1 MPGGMETG
9 GIEQLSEMLG
19 NLGENTERIASAALY
34 SGAAVMADA
43 YRAAARSIVTGSGRH
58 HDEPGGRLPTPA
70 EKEAVQNVGIAHF
83 RHEGGAE
90 VDTVI
95 GMPEGYAEVNRRRKA
110 IKLIARS
117 INSGTSFMK
126 KQPVFRKAE
135 RTAVGPSE
143 AAMVARAEALIDTIT
158 K

>member
-1 MPGGMETG
+1 MPGGIETG

-34 SGAAVMADA
+34 AGAAVMADA
-43 YRAAARSIVTGSGRH
+43 YRAAAGSIVTGSARH
-58 HDEPGGRLPTPA
+58 HSEPGGRLPTPA
-70 EKEAVQNVGIAHF
+70 EKAAVQNVGIAHF

-95 GMPEGYAEVNRRRKA
+95 GMPEGYADVNGHKKA

-117 INSGTSFMK
+117 INSGTSFMQ
-126 KQPVFRKAE
+126 KQPVFRRAS
-135 RTAVGPSE
+135 RTAKASSE
-143 AAMVARAEALIDTIT
+143 QAMVARAEALIDTIT